1 MTKQKNYR
9 KTLVACY
16 LGFVTQA
23 ITANFAPLLFLT
35 FKSTYGIT
43 LEKIAMIPLVFYL
56 TQLLIDLAATKF
68 ADKIGYRTCVV
79 TSQVLSAVGLVLMA
93 ILPEILP
100 VPFIGIL
107 ISVVLYAVGS
117 GLIEVLVS
125 PIVEACPFE
134 NKAGVMSLLHSFY
147 CWGQVVVVLLTAIMI
162 KLLGNDLWYIAPV
175 IWALIPLINTINFLS
190 VPIKPNLT
198 KEEKTPFFKMLFSK
212 QFILCIV
219 IMICSGASE
228 IGMSQWSSYFAEA
241 GLKVTKMT
249 GDLLG
254 PCLFAV
260 LMGTGRMIFG
270 FVGEKINLKT
280 ALCSSAALC
289 AVCYLGTCF
298 IDNSVVSLLMCALTG
313 ISVSVMWPATLSL
326 AARLFP
332 KGGGAMYSV
341 LALSGDT
348 GCTLGP
354 WFISFMSLKI
364 SQGVETGEALKTG
377 LGFGAIFPIL
387 MILAVTLL
395 SLKKMSIDKQS
406 NNDII
411 KS

>member
-1 MTKQKNYR
+1 MKSRTYTGTKI
-9 KTLVACY
+9 ACY
-16 LGFVTQA
+16 TGYIVQG
-23 ITANFAPLLFLT
+23 IINNIAPLLFVI
-35 FKSTYGIT
+35 FSEKFDIT
-43 LEKIAMIPLVFYL
+43 LAKLSLLITINFA
-56 TQLLIDLAATKF
+56 TQLVVDTLSIKF
-68 ADKIGYRTCVV
+68 ADIIGYKPLAIV
-79 TSQVLSAVGLVLMA
+79 SQGIAFIGLACLGILPNILTNSYIGIVISIMLSA
-93 ILPEILP
+93 I
-100 VPFIGIL
+100 
-107 ISVVLYAVGS
+107 GS
-117 GLIEVLVS
+117 GITEVIIS
-125 PIVEACPFE
+125 PIVESIPGEKKTAE
-134 NKAGVMSLLHSFY
+134 MSLLHSFY
-147 CWGQVVVVLLTAIMI
+147 CWGQVVVVLITTIMI
-162 KLLGNDLWYIAPV
+162 KLFGNDLWYIAPV
-175 IWALIPLINTINFLS
+175 FWSIIPLINTINFLS

-298 IDNSVVSLLMCALTG
+298 IDNSVISLLTCALTG

-354 WFISFMSLKI
+354 WFISFMSLQF
-364 SQGVETGEALKTG
+364 SQNNSTGESLKTG
-377 LGFGAIFPIL
+377 LGFGALFPFLLIF
-387 MILAVTLL
+387 AVMLL
-395 SLKKMSIDKQS
+395 RLKKNSIDKQS